1 MDITSRSTRTS
12 LNVISSLLSQIII
25 VVCGLIVPRCLLKAF
40 GSEVYG
46 ATTSITQFLSY
57 IALIE
62 GGIGGVARSELYKPL
77 AENNKNKV
85 ALILKSIKSFFF
97 KVGLIFIIYV
107 VIIGVIFK
115 DISSLES
122 LDWTT
127 CFFLVAVISISNLGQ
142 YFIGMTYGILLQA
155 DQKNYVIN
163 LISIATT
170 ILNTLLVILLIF
182 LDFNIV
188 FVKLISSCVFLLR
201 PLIYFLYV
209 KKYYNLPKTVEPEQ
223 DDGPV
228 LKAKWTGLGQ
238 HIAYF
243 VHSNTD
249 IVLLT
254 IILDLRIVAV
264 YSVYA
269 LVTTNIQSLISSFG
283 SGMEGLFGEL
293 IAKDEKENLRN
304 IFSKYVSLLS
314 FVSIIIFATT
324 FILIVPFVKLYTSG
338 IEDVNYIYPLFGFLM
353 VLASFVY
360 IIRLPFHN
368 IVIAAGKFKE
378 TNAASFG
385 EAAIN
390 IIVSITCVYF
400 LGIVG
405 VAIGT
410 CAAVIFRYIYYL
422 IYVYKNIVEEKS
434 YNIIKMILISFIS
447 FIGMSL
453 LGYFLL
459 GFFELSNYL
468 YWALAGFATV
478 ASAAAIT
485 CVIFWLFNRKDFY
498 EFFVMIKNKFFR
510 RKNGLLN

>member
-1 MDITSRSTRTS
+1 MTIKSRSGRAS
-12 LNVISSLLSQIII
+12 LNVISSLLAQIIV

-46 ATTSITQFLSY
+46 ATSSITQFLSY

-77 AENNKNKV
+77 SENDTNKI
-85 ALILKSIKSFFF
+85 AIILKMLKSFFF

-107 VIIGVIFK
+107 VVIGVIFK
-115 DISSLES
+115 DISSIKS

-142 YFIGMTYGILLQA
+142 YFIGITYGILLQA

-163 LISIATT
+163 FINAATT
-170 ILNTLLVILLIF
+170 ILNTVLVILLVF

-188 FVKLISSCVFLLR
+188 WVKLISSCVFLLR
-201 PLIYFLYV
+201 PLVYFLYV
-209 KKYYNLPKTVEPEQ
+209 KKFYKLPTQVEKDENS
-223 DDGPV
+223 PV

-269 LVTTNIQSLISSFG
+269 LVTSNIQSLISSFG

-293 IAKDEKENLRN
+293 IAKQEKENLKQ

-314 FVSIIIFATT
+314 FISIIIFVTT
-324 FILIVPFVKLYTSG
+324 FALIIPFVKLYTSG
-338 IEDVNYIYPLFGFLM
+338 IEDVDYIYPLFGFLM
-353 VLASFVY
+353 VLASFIY

-378 TNAASFG
+378 TNLASFG
-385 EAAIN
+385 EAGLN
-390 IIVSITCVYF
+390 IVISIICVYF

-410 CAAVIFRYIYYL
+410 CVAVMFRYVYYL
-422 IYVYKNIVEEKS
+422 IYVYKNIVEENKF
-434 YNIIKMILISFIS
+434 NIIKKVLLSFIP
-447 FIGMSL
+447 FIGMSV
-453 LGYFLL
+453 LGYFVINL
-459 GFFELSNYL
+459 FELENYF
-468 YWALAGFATV
+468 YWVLAGFATV
-478 ASAAAIT
+478 CSAALIT
-485 CVIFWLFNRKDFY
+485 CLLFVAFDRRNFV
-498 EFFVMIKNKFFR
+498 EFFAMIKNKLFR
-510 RKNGLLN
+510 RRNEQLN

>member
-1 MDITSRSTRTS
+1 MNIRSRTGRTS
-12 LNVISSLLSQIII
+12 LNVISSLLSQIIV

-62 GGIGGVARSELYKPL
+62 GGIGGVERSELYKPL
-77 AENNKNKV
+77 SENNTNKI
-85 ALILKSIKSFFF
+85 AIILKSLKSFFF

-107 VIIGVIFK
+107 LVIGVIFK

-127 CFFLVAVISISNLGQ
+127 CFFLVIVISISNMGQ

-163 LISIATT
+163 FINAATT
-170 ILNTLLVILLIF
+170 ILNTLLVILLVF
-182 LDFNIV
+182 LDFNV
-188 FVKLISSCVFLLR
+188 VWVKLISSCVFLLR

-209 KKYYNLPKTVEPEQ
+209 KKFYKLPKNIEQ
-223 DDGPV
+223 EDENSPV

-254 IILDLRIVAV
+254 LLLDLKIVAV
-264 YSVYA
+264 YSVYS
-269 LVTTNIQSLISSFG
+269 LVTLNIQALISSFG

-293 IAKDEKENLRN
+293 IAKDEKENLKN

-314 FVSIIIFATT
+314 FISIIIFATT

-338 IEDVNYIYPLFGFLM
+338 IEDTNYIYPLFGFLM
-353 VLASFVY
+353 VLASFIY
-360 IIRLPFHN
+360 IIRLPFQN

-385 EAAIN
+385 EAGIN
-390 IIVSITCVYF
+390 IVISIICVQF
-400 LGIVG
+400 FGIVG

-410 CAAVIFRYIYYL
+410 CVAVTFRYFYYL
-422 IYVYKNIVEEKS
+422 VYVYKNIVNENKF
-434 YNIIKMILISFIS
+434 NIVKKVVISFVPFVGI
-447 FIGMSL
+447 SL
-453 LGYFLL
+453 LGNFVV
-459 GFFELSNYL
+459 GFFEFENYF
-468 YWALAGFATV
+468 YWAIGGFATV
-478 ASAAAIT
+478 AAAGLIT
-485 CVIFWLFNRKDFY
+485 CIIFVLFNRKDFFD
-498 EFFVMIKNKFFR
+498 FFMMIKNKLFR
-510 RKNGLLN
+510 RKNELHN

>member
-1 MDITSRSTRTS
+1 MDISSRSTRTS
-12 LNVISSLLSQIII
+12 LNVISSLLSQIIV

-62 GGIGGVARSELYKPL
+62 GGIAGVARSELYKPL
-77 AENNKNKV
+77 VENNKNKI

-97 KVGLIFIIYV
+97 KVGLIFIVYV
-107 VIIGVIFK
+107 VVIGVIFK

-142 YFIGMTYGILLQA
+142 YFIGITYGILLQA

-163 LISIATT
+163 LINIATT
-170 ILNTLLVILLIF
+170 ILNTLLVVLLIF

-188 FVKLISSCVFLLR
+188 LVKLISSCVFLLR

-209 KKYYNLPKTVEPEQ
+209 KRHYKLPKAVEEEENSV
-223 DDGPV
+223 PV

-314 FVSIIIFATT
+314 FVSIVIFATT

-353 VLASFVY
+353 VLASFLY

-368 IVIAAGKFKE
+368 VVIAAGKFKE
-378 TNAASFG
+378 TNLASFG
-385 EAAIN
+385 EAGIN
-390 IIVSITCVYF
+390 IVVSIICVQF
-400 LGIVG
+400 FGIVG

-410 CAAVIFRYIYYL
+410 CVAVLFRYVYYL
-422 IYVYKNIVEEKS
+422 IYVYKNIVEENKF
-434 YNIIKMILISFIS
+434 NIIKMALLSFVP
-447 FIGMSL
+447 FLGMCF
-453 LGYFLL
+453 LGYFVVNL
-459 GFFELSNYL
+459 FEIGDYF

-478 ASAAAIT
+478 TTTGLIA
-485 CVIFWLFNRKDFY
+485 CLVFVIFNRKDFLD
-498 EFFVMIKNKFFR
+498 FFAMLKNKLFR
-510 RKNGLLN
+510 RKHEQLN

>member
-1 MDITSRSTRTS
+1 MTIKSRSGRAS
-12 LNVISSLLSQIII
+12 LNVISSLLAQIIV
-25 VVCGLIVPRCLLKAF
+25 VVCGLIMPRCLLKAF

-46 ATTSITQFLSY
+46 ATSSITQFLSY

-77 AENNKNKV
+77 SEGNTNKI
-85 ALILKSIKSFFF
+85 AIILRMLKSFFF
-97 KVGLIFIIYV
+97 KIGLIFIIYV
-107 VIIGVIFK
+107 IVIGVIFK
-115 DISSLES
+115 DISSIES
-122 LDWTT
+122 LDWPT

-142 YFIGMTYGILLQA
+142 YFIGITYGILLQA

-163 LISIATT
+163 FINAATT
-170 ILNTLLVILLIF
+170 ILNTVLVILLVY

-209 KKYYNLPKTVEPEQ
+209 KKFYKLPKNVEQE
-223 DDGPV
+223 DDSPV

-269 LVTTNIQSLISSFG
+269 LVTNNIQSLISSFG

-293 IAKDEKENLRN
+293 IAKDEKENLKQ

-338 IEDVNYIYPLFGFLM
+338 IEDVNYIYPVFGFLM
-353 VLASFVY
+353 VLASFIY

-378 TNAASFG
+378 TNLASFG
-385 EAAIN
+385 EAGIN
-390 IIVSITCVYF
+390 IVISIACVFF

-410 CAAVIFRYIYYL
+410 CIAVTFRYVYYL
-422 IYVYKNIVEEKS
+422 VFVYKNIVGENKF
-434 YNIIKMILISFIS
+434 NILKNVLLSFIT
-447 FIGMSL
+447 FIGLSTG
-453 LGYFLL
+453 GYFLVNL
-459 GFFELSNYL
+459 FELENYF
-468 YWALAGFATV
+468 YWAIAGFATV
-478 ASAAAIT
+478 CATGLIT
-485 CVIFWLFNRKDFY
+485 CLLFVLFDRQNFVDF
-498 EFFVMIKNKFFR
+498 FAMIKGKLVR
-510 RKNGLLN
+510 RKNEQLS